1 MVGPAQVGGREFPV
15 EERAWAKEL
24 PGRGAP
30 ASWQMAPPP
39 MALTPPPTK
48 FPGTPSHPHP
58 RWPSPPQTH
67 LPFLR
72 VLPPVS
78 LVPPTQRS
86 CSHPLPLWAP
96 ARAGTSAQA
105 PSPCATPPLPRPPP
119 AEGRCAH
126 RSPPQAYPRLRKRPI
141 TPGADNGPSIELRE
155 FMGSPGMKSVSVKV
169 QIWDSSRSGGG
180 EGTVDPP
187 EKTAPCICF
196 QFCFQHPRPLLSQG
210 PWAWGQTLYL

>member
-48 FPGTPSHPHP
+48 FPGTPSHPQP

-86 CSHPLPLWAP
+86 CSHLFPSGHLPGQGL
-96 ARAGTSAQA
+96 Q
-105 PSPCATPPLPRPPP
+105 
-119 AEGRCAH
+119 
-126 RSPPQAYPRLRKRPI
+126 
-141 TPGADNGPSIELRE
+141 
-155 FMGSPGMKSVSVKV
+155 
-169 QIWDSSRSGGG
+169 
-180 EGTVDPP
+180 
-187 EKTAPCICF
+187 
-196 QFCFQHPRPLLSQG
+196 PRPLPPAPPHPCPG
-210 PWAWGQTLYL
+210 PRLQRGDAPTARLHRPTPGCGNGLLHPVPIMAPQLN